1 MEANHRDD
9 EFTAVHETL
18 RMPNLAGFSSL
29 SDTETGGPK
38 GVYLWSLVGARV
50 RCIRCVSSI
59 IYIGK
64 GDRGRALGHPS
75 DANWINHYANRYW
88 YCHWRRRE
96 KLEVWFKETAEN
108 DVCESR
114 LLQAFFRFHY
124 QLPVLNKR
132 AEKICNR
139 TISDI
144 FGSGVSEE
152 LDRLLKEGSPDLTFG
167 ITEGEEADL
176 GPKC

>member
-1 MEANHRDD
+1 
-9 EFTAVHETL
+9 
-18 RMPNLAGFSSL
+18 
-29 SDTETGGPK
+29 
-38 GVYLWSLVGARV
+38 
-50 RCIRCVSSI
+50 
-59 IYIGK
+59 
-64 GDRGRALGHPS
+64 LGHPS

-108 DVCESR
+108 DGSESQ

-132 AEKICNR
+132 AEEIYGR

-152 LDRLLKEGSPDLTFG
+152 LDRLLKEGSPDFTFG